1 MLENFLEW
9 VGKSRSRSIV
19 FALTIGFLYFVLSM
33 ATLHLL
39 LCLCG
44 TKLDSKQTCLWLFAL
59 AEVLFLL
66 AAIRLSLCSFNEI
79 ALKGQE
85 SLSDLLEILAAK
97 PKKSSYNWQG
107 GISIVNSVL
116 SWLICLLRRASVLQF
131 SKFIYRETYKDP
143 TEPDIKHINIPP
155 VLQESYIAV
164 WAVFLI
170 IQISMGLNC
179 SFVYGLNAYFLI
191 ESTTWILYYGVF
203 RRFFEK
209 EYETYHELEHLHLIL
224 FMIPLQAIA
233 YAACL
238 MNTNASTNNTTWC
251 KVMPVLL
258 GQADEDMIIPGIFG
272 FLYSAIVISMVIR
285 SFPDEKVK
293 PGNPST
299 MIIGA
304 GNVVRNLLMPA
315 LMQRM
320 ENIGQNKKIRIYSKE
335 TIENIPE
342 QWNLSGKTEIK
353 NIFSLIV
360 ETKEEDF
367 KNAVAWIETPS
378 DTHLYYLELLKKQ
391 VGFIAMEKPIVS
403 NMNDLILLK
412 DFISSE
418 NRKKVFFLSYYI
430 LEKALPLTFLARPR
444 DFYLKYFKDTE
455 ILEKYYQMFLTAGHL
470 KSIIIELVEDKDER
484 HLPAGGQLIETF
496 IHHCLIASLFAG
508 LPDTWEIN
516 EFENSDPNN
525 TARSKIH
532 LHALGAQGEE
542 ITLDLIKGFDEKH
555 HKKTQRAELVFDNA
569 VIKANFIAKTAEIT
583 STSTGESVKVGLADE
598 YLGRYAVQCD
608 MVYRVY
614 ADHTDPS
621 DIDGLYHQIEV
632 LEWMLSGRLEKT
644 EKKWKIKRG
653 TKITYYQLFYGVN
666 DEKTSFYSV
675 HVCGHCIFCQLRRQ
689 QLIVRRRFSIR
700 LRKAGR
706 QMLPEQNL

>member
-1 MLENFLEW
+1 MPKNFIEW
-9 VGKSRSRSIV
+9 VRKSRSRSIV
-19 FALTIGFLYFVLSM
+19 FGLTAGFLYFVLSM

-79 ALKGQE
+79 ALKGKE
-85 SLSDLLEILAAK
+85 SLSNLLEILAAK

-131 SKFIYRETYKDP
+131 CKFIYRKTYKDP

-155 VLQESYIAV
+155 LLQESYIAV

-209 EYETYHELEHLHLIL
+209 EYEIYHVLEHLPLIL
-224 FMIPLQAIA
+224 VMIPLQAVA

-238 MNTNASTNNTTWC
+238 MNINANTNITWC

-258 GQADEDMIIPGIFG
+258 GQADENMIIPGIFG
-272 FLYSAIVISMVIR
+272 FLYSAIVISMIIR

-293 PGNPST
+293 PANPST

-304 GNVVRNLLMPA
+304 GNAVRNLLMPA
-315 LMQRM
+315 LTQRM

-342 QWNLSGKTEIK
+342 QWNLSGETFKGFPTKTE
-353 NIFSLIV
+353 NIFNLIR
-360 ETKEEDF
+360 TKEEDF
-367 KNAVAWIETPS
+367 KDAVVWIETPS
-378 DTHLYYLELLKKQ
+378 DTHLYYLELLKKRA
-391 VGFIAMEKPIVS
+391 GFIAMEKPIVS
-403 NMNDLILLK
+403 NINDLILLK

-444 DFYLKYFKDTE
+444 DFYLKYFKDTG

-470 KSIIIELVEDKDER
+470 KSIEVELVEDKDER

-508 LPDTWEIN
+508 LPDTWDVRKFNNPDPTDTANSRIN
-516 EFENSDPNN
+516 LF
-525 TARSKIH
+525 
-532 LHALGAQGEE
+532 ALGSQGEKIE
-542 ITLDLIKGFDEKH
+542 LNLIKGFDEKH
-555 HKKTQRAELVFDNA
+555 PAKKQHARLVFDNA
-569 VIKANFIAKTAEIT
+569 VIEADFVARTAKIT

-598 YLGRYAVQCD
+598 YAGRYAVQCD
-608 MVYRVY
+608 MVYRSY
-614 ADHTDPS
+614 ADHIDPS

-632 LEWMLSGRLEKT
+632 LEWMLSGRLGKT
-644 EKKWKIKRG
+644 EKNGK
-653 TKITYYQLFYGVN
+653 
-666 DEKTSFYSV
+666 
-675 HVCGHCIFCQLRRQ
+675 
-689 QLIVRRRFSIR
+689 
-700 LRKAGR
+700 
-706 QMLPEQNL
+706 

>member
-1 MLENFLEW
+1 MPKNFLEW
-9 VGKSRSRSIV
+9 VGKSKSRSIV
-19 FALTIGFLYFVLSM
+19 FGLTIGFLHIILS
-33 ATLHLL
+33 LKFFLIFWEEI
-39 LCLCG
+39 
-44 TKLDSKQTCLWLFAL
+44 SKAYNIDWGWLPV
-59 AEVLFLL
+59 AEVVFLL
-66 AAIRLSLCSFNEI
+66 VAILLSLCCFNQI
-79 ALKGQE
+79 VLKGKE
-85 SLSDLLEILAAK
+85 SLSNLLEILAAK

-131 SKFIYRETYKDP
+131 CKFIYRETYKDP

-155 VLQESYIAV
+155 LLQESYIAV
-164 WAVFLI
+164 WGILLI
-170 IQISMGLNC
+170 VQVSRGLSS
-179 SFVYGLNAYFLI
+179 SFTCILNVYFLI

-209 EYETYHELEHLHLIL
+209 KYKTYHELEHLPLIL
-224 FMIPLQAIA
+224 LMIPLQAVA

-238 MNTNASTNNTTWC
+238 MNINANTNITWC

-258 GQADEDMIIPGIFG
+258 GQAKEDMIIPGIFG

-293 PGNPST
+293 PANPST

-304 GNVVRNLLMPA
+304 GNAVRHLLMPA
-315 LMQRM
+315 LTQRIK
-320 ENIGQNKKIRIYSKE
+320 NIGQNKKIRIYSKE
-335 TIENIPE
+335 NIENIPE
-342 QWNLSGKTEIK
+342 QWNLTGETEIK

-367 KNAVAWIETPS
+367 KDVVVWIETPS
-378 DTHLYYLELLKKQ
+378 DTHLYYLELLKKRA
-391 VGFIAMEKPIVS
+391 GFIAMEKPIVS
-403 NMNDLILLK
+403 NINDLILLK

-444 DFYLKYFKDTE
+444 DFYLKYFKDTG

-508 LPDTWEIN
+508 LPDTWDVRKFNNPDPTDTANSRIN
-516 EFENSDPNN
+516 LF
-525 TARSKIH
+525 
-532 LHALGAQGEE
+532 ALGSQGEKIE
-542 ITLDLIKGFDEKH
+542 LNLIKGFDEKH
-555 HKKTQRAELVFDNA
+555 PAKKQHARLVFDNA
-569 VIKANFIAKTAEIT
+569 VIEADFVARTAKIT
-583 STSTGESVKVGLADE
+583 STSTGESVKVRLADE
-598 YLGRYAVQCD
+598 YAGRYAVQCD
-608 MVYRVY
+608 MVYRSY
-614 ADHTDPS
+614 ADHIDPS

-632 LEWMLSGRLEKT
+632 LEWMLSGRLGKT
-644 EKKWKIKRG
+644 EKNGK
-653 TKITYYQLFYGVN
+653 
-666 DEKTSFYSV
+666 
-675 HVCGHCIFCQLRRQ
+675 
-689 QLIVRRRFSIR
+689 
-700 LRKAGR
+700 
-706 QMLPEQNL
+706 